1 MNDQILHAL
10 LEQNK
15 LLQQLVNN
23 TSTKELGL
31 HNNVG
36 GVQRIYCNRSNNCNW
51 YKVSKDSEVI
61 PVTET
66 ALTGYLRELKFEEV
80 ERRGKPVWK
89 TLITVEADKTYIL
102 ESGVSSHF
110 SKSFVAAIATLT
122 PDQLQAPVTISPKE
136 GTEDDQVLFAR
147 VWVGDEYIKSEYK
160 DADVKQLAARARD
173 VVKFANGA
181 HQQEIIPPSAPA
193 EPVIQSV
200 AQQYPKAA
208 APQPETTTDL
218 ISQAQVN
225 RLWVIA
231 SKHQVEEEQV
241 REILGTIG
249 LSSTKDIRKDQ
260 YEEIVEA
267 VKQAKPRLLNTDTLD
282 SF

>member
-51 YKVSKDSEVI
+51 YRVTKESEVI

-80 ERRGKPVWK
+80 ERRGKPTWK
-89 TLITVEADKTYIL
+89 TLVTIEADKTYIL

-122 PDQLQAPVTISPKE
+122 PEQLQSPITISPKE

-147 VWVGDEYIKSEYK
+147 VWAGDEYVKSEYK
-160 DADVKQLAARARD
+160 DADVRQLAARARD

-181 HQQEIIPPSAPA
+181 HYEEVIPPSTPTEPA
-193 EPVIQSV
+193 IQSV
-200 AQQYPKAA
+200 DQQFPKAA
-208 APQPETTTDL
+208 APQPGPTADL

-231 SKHQVEEEQV
+231 NKHEIEEDQV
-241 REILGTIG
+241 REILKGFG
-249 LSSTKDIRKDQ
+249 LSSTKDICKDN
-260 YEEIVEA
+260 YEEIIESI
-267 VKQAKPRLLNTDTLD
+267 KNAKPMLLNTDTLD